1 MMGMGIRLAIGAG
14 AAVVVAIG
22 AMAILMGATSGPSKQ
37 PSVSLAISTPVASP
51 AAVVP
56 PPGRLA
62 RSAPG
67 AGGDDPRRGILGQ
80 HPSGGASS
88 LQETYD
94 DWQVACGQQGGVKRC
109 AMGQQ
114 QISKENR
121 QRVLDI
127 ELWPSGD
134 KLEGAL
140 MLPFGLALDQGVTL
154 QIDDAARASP
164 CTSAPACRAAASCRS
179 ASMAGACPPCC
190 TAPLSRSKPSSMAA
204 ASPPSPSR
212 SRASRAPITGRWR
225 WRTEALAPDA
235 QAFGSRPV
243 MPRP

>member
-1 MMGMGIRLAIGAG
+1 MAIGAIVIVLGATGWPRETALGQPGDLDARG
-14 AAVVVAIG
+14 AAPGRRVPPA
-22 AMAILMGATSGPSKQ
+22 A
-37 PSVSLAISTPVASP
+37 ASP
-51 AAVVP
+51 ELKLAQAATAP
-56 PPGRLA
+56 AAGS
-62 RSAPG
+62 SASTLP
-67 AGGDDPRRGILGQ
+67 
-80 HPSGGASS
+80 GGASS

-154 QIDDAARASP
+154 QIDDAAPGQPLHFRTCLP
-164 CTSAPACRAAASCRS
+164 GGCVV
-179 ASMAGACPPCC
+179 
-190 TAPLSRSKPSSMAA
+190 PLSFDGRSLTALLHGAVLKLKAVVDGGGIAPFTISLKGFSGAYN
-204 ASPPSPSR
+204 R
-212 SRASRAPITGRWR
+212 SV
-225 WRTEALAPDA
+225 ALAH
-235 QAFGSRPV
+235 
-243 MPRP
+243 

>member
-1 MMGMGIRLAIGAG
+1 MGIRLTIGAG

-22 AMAILMGATSGPSKQ
+22 AMVIVLGATGGHSNQ
-37 PSVSLAISTPVASP
+37 PSAGLSISAPVVAASP
-51 AAVVP
+51 PAAASP
-56 PPGRLA
+56 DLRLA
-62 RSAPG
+62 QAATAPAAGSSASTLP
-67 AGGDDPRRGILGQ
+67 
-80 HPSGGASS
+80 GGASS

-127 ELWPSGD
+127 ELWPAGD

-154 QIDDAARASP
+154 QVDDAAPGQPLHFRTCLP
-164 CTSAPACRAAASCRS
+164 GGCVV
-179 ASMAGACPPCC
+179 
-190 TAPLSRSKPSSMAA
+190 PLSFDGRSLSALLHGTALKFKAVVDGGGIAPFTISLKGFSGAYN
-204 ASPPSPSR
+204 R
-212 SRASRAPITGRWR
+212 SV
-225 WRTEALAPDA
+225 ALAH
-235 QAFGSRPV
+235 
-243 MPRP
+243 

>member
-1 MMGMGIRLAIGAG
+1 MMGMGIRLTIGAG

-22 AMAILMGATSGPSKQ
+22 AMVIVLGATGGHSKQ
-37 PSVSLAISTPVASP
+37 PSVGLSIAVPVAAASPP
-51 AAVVP
+51 AAASP
-56 PPGRLA
+56 DLRLA
-62 RSAPG
+62 QAATAPAAGSSASTLP
-67 AGGDDPRRGILGQ
+67 
-80 HPSGGASS
+80 GGASS

-134 KLEGAL
+134 KLQGAL

-154 QIDDAARASP
+154 QVDDAAPGQPLHFRTCLP
-164 CTSAPACRAAASCRS
+164 GGCVV
-179 ASMAGACPPCC
+179 
-190 TAPLSRSKPSSMAA
+190 PLSFDGRSLTGLLHGAA
-204 ASPPSPSR
+204 LKVKAVVDGGGIAPFTISLKGFSGAYN
-212 SRASRAPITGRWR
+212 RAV
-225 WRTEALAPDA
+225 ALA
-235 QAFGSRPV
+235 R
-243 MPRP
+243 

>member
-1 MMGMGIRLAIGAG
+1 MGIRLAIGAG
-14 AAVVVAIG
+14 AGVVVAIG
-22 AMAILMGATSGPSKQ
+22 AIVIVLGATGGGPAKQ
-37 PSVSLAISTPVASP
+37 PSVSLAISTPVAPPPAAASP
-51 AAVVP
+51 AAASP
-56 PPGRLA
+56 ELKLA
-62 RSAPG
+62 QAATAPAAGSSASTLP
-67 AGGDDPRRGILGQ
+67 
-80 HPSGGASS
+80 GGASS

-154 QIDDAARASP
+154 QIDDAAPGQPLHFRTCLP
-164 CTSAPACRAAASCRS
+164 GGCVV
-179 ASMAGACPPCC
+179 
-190 TAPLSRSKPSSMAA
+190 PLSFDGRSLTALLHGAVLKVKAVVDGGGIAPFTISLKGFSGAYN
-204 ASPPSPSR
+204 R
-212 SRASRAPITGRWR
+212 SV
-225 WRTEALAPDA
+225 ALAH
-235 QAFGSRPV
+235 
-243 MPRP
+243 